1 MRKLSVE
8 ICPITGFEY
17 ISKKIIKKIESIKML
32 EIIKLDFD
40 RGIIAGIFEIILK
53 DDCIIDNLHF
63 PKEIKIF
70 TILEEHGNNYI
81 CFLKIKFH
89 KNYIRNKLRDLD
101 FDIIWTRFELK
112 PNNNL
117 QISVIGENEQLI
129 RFLDVIKKYGELKII
144 SFQKAA
150 FENHNILSSLTNKQ
164 RETLLVAKKNGYYDY
179 PRAINGF
186 QLSKKMGIS
195 KATTIEHLR
204 KAEKRLISQ
213 ILVGY

>member
-8 ICPITGFEY
+8 ICPITGFEF

-32 EIIKLDFD
+32 ELKKLDLD
-40 RGIIAGIFEIILK
+40 RGIIAGIFEIKMK
-53 DDCIIDNLHF
+53 DDNIIDNLHF

-70 TILEEHGNNYI
+70 TILEEHGNDYI
-81 CFLKIKFH
+81 CFLKIQYNKI
-89 KNYIRNKLRDLD
+89 YIRNKLKDLD
-101 FDIIWTRFELK
+101 FDIIWTRFELE
-112 PNNNL
+112 PNKKL
-117 QISVIGENEQLI
+117 QLSVIGENEQLI
-129 RFLDVIKKYGELKII
+129 RFLEVIKNYGELKII

-204 KAEKRLISQ
+204 KAERRLISQ

>member
-8 ICPITGFEY
+8 IGPITGFEF
-17 ISKKIIKKIESIKML
+17 ISKKIIKKVISIKML
-32 EIIKLDFD
+32 ELIKLDFD
-40 RGIIAGIFEIILK
+40 RGIIAGIFDIIFEN
-53 DDCIIDNLHF
+53 DCILDDLHL

-70 TILEEHGNNYI
+70 TILEEHGNNCI
-81 CFLKIKFH
+81 CFLKIQYH

-112 PNNNL
+112 PNKNL
-117 QISVIGENEQLI
+117 QISVIGEKEQLI
-129 RFLDVIKKYGELKII
+129 RFLEVIKNYGEFKII

-150 FENHNILSSLTNKQ
+150 FENHSILSSLTNKQ

-186 QLSKKMGIS
+186 QLSRKMGIS